1 LTKKRV
7 LFDATGLDASHRLRG
22 IGRYVG
28 GLLGGF
34 STLLDST
41 EIPSLEMKILRLGK
55 QNKEHYLF
63 FDVATLK
70 RVKRD
75 AGFFYWLENRLRLR
89 QDLNHLNRGLHL
101 YHSTEPYSMAP
112 WLTESMATVATCHDL
127 IPVILRGSYMGIK
140 NRIYYHWARK
150 AYREVS
156 AIIAISH
163 AVKESLVDYFDIPPE
178 KVAVVYH
185 GVERRF
191 FANPGVKPPFTE
203 HPYFFF
209 AGGSDPRKRL
219 KLILNAYA
227 DICEDIPE
235 HLVLCGSR
243 TWIQKMDLLRVIK
256 KHGLATRVH
265 FLKHVTDK
273 ELIALYRGATA
284 FLFPSLYEGFGLP
297 VLEAQ
302 AAGCPVI
309 TSRRSALPE
318 VAREAAV
325 YIEGTD
331 EDTNT
336 SQLSAAMLEL
346 SADIRKR
353 EELKKLGFVNAASFT
368 WKKTAADTLA
378 VYQKVL
384 MGDFPLNIQSHR

>member
-1 LTKKRV
+1 M
-7 LFDATGLDASHRLRG
+7 DSSHRLRG
-22 IGRYVG
+22 IGRYVS
-28 GLLGGF
+28 GLLTGF
-34 STLLDST
+34 SSLLVSSDSPAF
-41 EIPSLEMKILRLGK
+41 ELKVIRLSP
-55 QNKEHYLF
+55 QNKAHPAFGYPK
-63 FDVATLK
+63 VIN

-75 AGFFYWLENRLRLR
+75 AGFFYWTENRLRLKH
-89 QDLNHLNRGLHL
+89 DLDRLSPGMHVF
-101 YHSTEPYSMAP
+101 HSTEPYSLAP
-112 WLTESMATVATCHDL
+112 WLRKRMATVATCHDL
-127 IPVILRGSYMGIK
+127 IPVILRGAYMGIK
-140 NRIYYHWARK
+140 NRIYYQWARK

-156 AIIAISH
+156 AVIAISH

-178 KVAVVYH
+178 KITVVYH
-185 GVERRF
+185 GVEQRF
-191 FANPGVKPPFTE
+191 FADPGVKSPFTE

-256 KHGLATRVH
+256 KHDLETRVH
-265 FLKHVTDK
+265 FLKHVADR

-309 TSRRSALPE
+309 TSRLSALPE

-325 YIEGTD
+325 YLEGTD
-331 EDTNT
+331 KDTNST
-336 SQLSAAMLEL
+336 QLSAAMRDL
-346 SADIRKR
+346 SSDSQKR
-353 EELKKLGFVNAASFT
+353 EELRKRGLANAASFT
-368 WKKTAADTLA
+368 WEKTAADTLD

-384 MGDFPLNIQSHR
+384 NQSEVRL